1 MAKIVLYPKDKKWVK
16 KQEQKVQ
23 DAIEK
28 EEALYETLLTEFDQN
43 SA

>member
-1 MAKIVLYPKDKKWVK
+1 MAKIVLYPASKTWAK

-28 EEALYETLLTEFDQN
+28 EEALYEGLFSVIDRD

>member
-1 MAKIVLYPKDKKWVK
+1 MAKIVLYPTGKKWVA

-23 DAIEK
+23 DAIQK
-28 EEALYETLLTEFDQN
+28 EEHLYETLLTEFDQN

>member
-1 MAKIVLYPKDKKWVK
+1 MAKIILYPTSKTWVA

-28 EEALYETLLTEFDQN
+28 EGALYETLLTEFDQN